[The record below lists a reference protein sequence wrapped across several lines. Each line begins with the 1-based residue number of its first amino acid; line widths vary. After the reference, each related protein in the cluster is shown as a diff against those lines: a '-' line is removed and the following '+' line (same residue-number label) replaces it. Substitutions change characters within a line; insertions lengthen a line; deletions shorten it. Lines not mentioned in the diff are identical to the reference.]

1 MSLLSSSDIKKQFVQ
16 IFDKIQNTTTKDVS
30 YDIYKK
36 LILKSTFNENQMMYI
51 IQQVNDFLLSFTKT
65 PKEKEHALKLLALTF
80 HQPETLSQIEKQNT
94 KIYQYKYIPSILTI
108 IQSLINESN
117 SNLFQSLS
125 SSFADII
132 QLILPTD
139 IEVSEIEME
148 IDEKRIYE
156 MIQNFC
162 FQNMAS
168 DDKATRLMGSMFLT
182 RLVENCPIVLQEHY
196 MQGIWDCI
204 VGYLEKNNFH
214 AKYELLNCLISLI
227 LGAEGKFKPYA
238 NITLCKVF
246 EFLTDNDW
254 LKRKLALNVIYT
266 IIHYCSEEI
275 YEVKEQLIAFLKLLK
290 GDKVKEVRDICLL
303 ILDVLNNKEGEYT
316 GNNNSK
322 NKKNNNNNN
331 NKKGLSSSS
340 SNPNIKQVQYVEKNS
355 NSNSNNN
362 VKTKNRKGSLK
373 KNDITTRQSKINK
386 RNINNNNN
394 NSKEF
399 ILVEKHQE
407 TSVTSNINDISTDN
421 VNITT
426 QKSMESVSIR
436 KRSVTPTRRTMN
448 NVNNDGNEL
457 NTSTNRV
464 IHTSGTSLRNN
475 INKVNVN
482 RKEDKTFVNE
492 KMVIK
497 HDPNRSVFKT
507 GKNAAFFNKAKMQ
520 PDIVVLDKPKK
531 EDVIMYIGD
540 DDNNDKDDDVRDDNV
555 NDDNDVNTNDIEIEI
570 KDNNDK
576 KHDEEVDVEKY
587 LVVKQQ
593 HENEEVKNDV
603 SDNDNDND
611 NKILSPT
618 FSNVSENNNNNN
630 NNNNTTVKKKV
641 NETTTVYSKKRTNN
655 NINKKQIQ
663 QESHN
668 NNNKIKPPQ
677 TKNITNTNIN
687 SIPNNNSNSN
697 SNNGYSVELINK
709 LLFQMNSLSSK
720 QLLLLETLDTLQSQT
735 MSEIS
740 SLNSNIQSLSST
752 VSSLSTQLSNYQQSH
767 SNPIPKPS
775 QDTTNEAFKHALTS
789 HTEQPLLDL
798 IKQTPMNKYGDV
810 EITYLEKAI
819 LKLISTLSNGS
830 NIKLILSFY
839 KNIILCF
846 KCPLKQTTIQN
857 VKEILEY
864 LLQHNDSYYH
874 LNDDFLVDI
883 SLLLSNIDDNNK

>member
-1 MSLLSSSDIKKQFVQ
+1 MSLLSPSDIKKQFVQ

-80 HQPETLSQIEKQNT
+80 YQPETLSQIEKQNT

-108 IQSLINESN
+108 IQSLINDSN

-148 IDEKRIYE
+148 IDEKRVYE

-168 DDKATRLMGSMFLT
+168 DDKSTRLMGSMFLT

-227 LGAEGKFKPYA
+227 LGAEGKFKPFA

-303 ILDVLNNKEGEYT
+303 ILDVLNNKEGEYNVN
-316 GNNNSK
+316 GGSK
-322 NKKNNNNNN
+322 NKKGNNHN
-331 NKKGLSSSS
+331 NKKILSSSS
-340 SNPNIKQVQYVEKNS
+340 SNPNIKQVQYVEK
-355 NSNSNNN
+355 NSNNN

-373 KNDITTRQSKINK
+373 KNDITTRQSKLNK

-394 NSKEF
+394 INSKEF

-407 TSVTSNINDISTDN
+407 TSVTSNVNDISNDN

-436 KRSVTPTRRTMN
+436 KRSITPTRRTMN
-448 NVNNDGNEL
+448 NVNNDGNCVINDGNEL

-464 IHTSGTSLRNN
+464 VHTSGTSLRNN

-507 GKNAAFFNKAKMQ
+507 GKNAAFFNKAKTQ

-540 DDNNDKDDDVRDDNV
+540 DDDNNNDKDDNV
-555 NDDNDVNTNDIEIEI
+555 NDDNDGNDGSNINNIEIEI

-576 KHDEEVDVEKY
+576 KHDEEVNVEKY
-587 LVVKQQ
+587 LIVKQQ
-593 HENEEVKNDV
+593 QQNEEVKHDV
-603 SDNDNDND
+603 SDNENEND

-618 FSNVSENNNNNN
+618 FTNVSDSSNNNNN
-630 NNNNTTVKKKV
+630 TVKKKV

-655 NINKKQIQ
+655 NNINKPIQ
-663 QESHN
+663 QESQNN
-668 NNNKIKPPQ
+668 NNNKTKPSQ
-677 TKNITNTNIN
+677 TQNLNNNNNITST
-687 SIPNNNSNSN
+687 PNNNNNSN

-740 SLNSNIQSLSST
+740 TLNSNIQSLSST
-752 VSSLSTQLSNYQQSH
+752 VSSLSTQLSNYQQSN
-767 SNPIPKPS
+767 SKPS

-789 HTEQPLLDL
+789 HNEQPLLDL

-830 NIKLILSFY
+830 NIKHILSFY
-839 KNIILCF
+839 KNIILCL

>member
-1 MSLLSSSDIKKQFVQ
+1 MSLLSPSDIKKQFVQ

-80 HQPETLSQIEKQNT
+80 YQPETLSQIEKQNT

-108 IQSLINESN
+108 IQSLINDSN
-117 SNLFQSLS
+117 CNLFQSLS

-168 DDKATRLMGSMFLT
+168 DDKSTRLMGSMFLT

-227 LGAEGKFKPYA
+227 LGAEGKFKPFA

-316 GNNNSK
+316 VNNNSK
-322 NKKNNNNNN
+322 NKKSNNNNN

-355 NSNSNNN
+355 NNN

-373 KNDITTRQSKINK
+373 KNDITIRQNKINK
-386 RNINNNNN
+386 RNINNNNNNN

-407 TSVTSNINDISTDN
+407 TSVTSNVNDISTDN

-448 NVNNDGNEL
+448 NVNNDGNCLINDGNEL

-464 IHTSGTSLRNN
+464 VHTSGTSLRNN

-507 GKNAAFFNKAKMQ
+507 GKNTAFFNKAKTQ

-540 DDNNDKDDDVRDDNV
+540 DDNHNDKDDNV

-576 KHDEEVDVEKY
+576 KHDEEVNVEKY
-587 LVVKQQ
+587 LIVKQQ
-593 HENEEVKNDV
+593 QQNEELKNDV
-603 SDNDNDND
+603 SDNENEND

-618 FSNVSENNNNNN
+618 FTNVSDTSNNNNDHNP
-630 NNNNTTVKKKV
+630 VKQKV

-655 NINKKQIQ
+655 NINKQPIQ

-668 NNNKIKPPQ
+668 NNNKTEPSQ
-677 TKNITNTNIN
+677 TKNLNNNNNNIT
-687 SIPNNNSNSN
+687 SIPNNNNN

-740 SLNSNIQSLSST
+740 TLNSNIQSLSST
-752 VSSLSTQLSNYQQSH
+752 VSSLSTQLSNYQQS
-767 SNPIPKPS
+767 NPKPS

-789 HTEQPLLDL
+789 HNEQPLLDL
-798 IKQTPMNKYGDV
+798 IKQTSMNKYGDV

-839 KNIILCF
+839 KNIILCL

-864 LLQHNDSYYH
+864 LLQHNDTYYH

>member
-1 MSLLSSSDIKKQFVQ
+1 MSLLSPSDIKKQFVQ

-80 HQPETLSQIEKQNT
+80 YQPETLSQIEKQNT

-108 IQSLINESN
+108 IQSLINDSN

-168 DDKATRLMGSMFLT
+168 DDKSTRLMGSMFLT

-227 LGAEGKFKPYA
+227 LGAEGKFKPFA

-316 GNNNSK
+316 VNNNSK
-322 NKKNNNNNN
+322 NKKSNNNNN

-355 NSNSNNN
+355 NNN

-373 KNDITTRQSKINK
+373 KNDITIRQNKINK
-386 RNINNNNN
+386 RNINNNNNNN

-407 TSVTSNINDISTDN
+407 TSVTSNVNDISTDN

-448 NVNNDGNEL
+448 NVNNDGNCVINDGNEL

-464 IHTSGTSLRNN
+464 VHTSGTSLRNN

-507 GKNAAFFNKAKMQ
+507 GKNTAFFNKAKMQ

-540 DDNNDKDDDVRDDNV
+540 DDNHNDKDDVVRDDNV

-576 KHDEEVDVEKY
+576 KHEEEVNVEKY
-587 LVVKQQ
+587 LIVKQQ
-593 HENEEVKNDV
+593 QNEELKNDV
-603 SDNDNDND
+603 SDNENEND

-618 FSNVSENNNNNN
+618 FTNVSDTSNNNNDHNP
-630 NNNNTTVKKKV
+630 VKQKV

-655 NINKKQIQ
+655 NINKQPIQ

-668 NNNKIKPPQ
+668 NNNKTEPSQ
-677 TKNITNTNIN
+677 TKNLNNNNNNIT
-687 SIPNNNSNSN
+687 SIPNNNNN

-740 SLNSNIQSLSST
+740 TLNSNIQSLSST
-752 VSSLSTQLSNYQQSH
+752 VSSLSTQLSNYQQS
-767 SNPIPKPS
+767 NPKPS

-789 HTEQPLLDL
+789 HNEQPLLDL

-839 KNIILCF
+839 KNIILCL

-864 LLQHNDSYYH
+864 LLQHNDTYYH

>member
-1 MSLLSSSDIKKQFVQ
+1 MSLLSPSDIKKQFVQ

-80 HQPETLSQIEKQNT
+80 YQPETLSQIEKQNT

-108 IQSLINESN
+108 IQSLINDSN

-168 DDKATRLMGSMFLT
+168 DDKSTRLMGSMFLT

-227 LGAEGKFKPYA
+227 LGAEGKFKPFA

-316 GNNNSK
+316 VNNNSK
-322 NKKNNNNNN
+322 NKKSNNNNN

-355 NSNSNNN
+355 NNN

-373 KNDITTRQSKINK
+373 KNDITIRQNKINK
-386 RNINNNNN
+386 RNINNNNNNN

-407 TSVTSNINDISTDN
+407 TSVTSNVNDISTDN

-448 NVNNDGNEL
+448 NVNNDGNCLINDGNEL

-464 IHTSGTSLRNN
+464 VHTSGTSLRNN

-507 GKNAAFFNKAKMQ
+507 GKNTAFFNKAKMQ

-540 DDNNDKDDDVRDDNV
+540 DDNHNDKDDVVRDDNV

-576 KHDEEVDVEKY
+576 KHEEEVNVEKY
-587 LVVKQQ
+587 LIVKQQ
-593 HENEEVKNDV
+593 QNEELKNDV
-603 SDNDNDND
+603 SDNENEND

-618 FSNVSENNNNNN
+618 FTNVSDTSNNNNDHNP
-630 NNNNTTVKKKV
+630 VKQKV

-655 NINKKQIQ
+655 NINKQPIQ

-668 NNNKIKPPQ
+668 NNNKTEPSQ
-677 TKNITNTNIN
+677 TKNLNNNNNNIT
-687 SIPNNNSNSN
+687 SIPNNNNN

-740 SLNSNIQSLSST
+740 TLNSNIQSLSST
-752 VSSLSTQLSNYQQSH
+752 VSSLSTQLSNYQQS
-767 SNPIPKPS
+767 NPKPS

-789 HTEQPLLDL
+789 HNEQPLLDL

-839 KNIILCF
+839 KNIILCL

-864 LLQHNDSYYH
+864 LLQHNDTYYH

>member
-1 MSLLSSSDIKKQFVQ
+1 MSLLSPSDIKKHFVQ

-30 YDIYKK
+30 YDLYKK

-80 HQPETLSQIEKQNT
+80 YQPETLSTIEKQNN
-94 KIYQYKYIPSILTI
+94 KIFQYKYIPSILTI
-108 IQSLINESN
+108 IQSLISDSN

-139 IEVSEIEME
+139 IEVSYIEME

-168 DDKATRLMGSMFLT
+168 DDKANRLMGSMFLT
-182 RLVENCPIVLQEHY
+182 RLVENCPIVLQDHY
-196 MQGIWDCI
+196 MQGIWDCL
-204 VGYLEKNNFH
+204 VGYLEKNTFH

-246 EFLTDNDW
+246 EFLTDSDW

-266 IIHYCSEEI
+266 IIHYCSDEI

-316 GNNNSK
+316 VNSKSKKVNNASLNNNRK
-322 NKKNNNNNN
+322 YNNND
-331 NKKGLSSSS
+331 KGLSSSS
-340 SNPNIKQVQYVEKNS
+340 SNPNFKQVQYVEKNS
-355 NSNSNNN
+355 HN
-362 VKTKNRKGSLK
+362 VKSKNRKGSLK

-386 RNINNNNN
+386 RNINNS
-394 NSKEF
+394 SKEF

-407 TSVTSNINDISTDN
+407 TSVTSNTNNNVNDISTDN

-426 QKSMESVSIR
+426 QKSMESVSVR
-436 KRSVTPTRRTMN
+436 KRSVTPTRRTTN
-448 NVNNDGNEL
+448 NVNDDNVVSNDGNEL

-464 IHTSGTSLRNN
+464 VHTSGTSLRSN

-507 GKNAAFFNKAKMQ
+507 GKNTAFFNKAKTQ

-531 EDVIMYIGD
+531 EDVMYIGE
-540 DDNNDKDDDVRDDNV
+540 DNNNSSSGGV
-555 NDDNDVNTNDIEIEI
+555 NNNNNINENDVITNDIEIEI
-570 KDNNDK
+570 KDNDNK
-576 KHDEEVDVEKY
+576 QDEEVDVEKY
-587 LVVKQQ
+587 LIVKQQ
-593 HENEEVKNDV
+593 ENDEVKDSG
-603 SDNDNDND
+603 SDNDNDK
-611 NKILSPT
+611 KILSPT
-618 FSNVSENNNNNN
+618 FTNVSDN
-630 NNNNTTVKKKV
+630 NNNNTTTKKKG
-641 NETTTVYSKKRTNN
+641 NEATTVYSKKRTNN
-655 NINKKQIQ
+655 NINKKHIQ
-663 QESHN
+663 QEPYKNHNHNNNTKPPQPNTHN
-668 NNNKIKPPQ
+668 NNN
-677 TKNITNTNIN
+677 NITTTSNT
-687 SIPNNNSNSN
+687 N
-697 SNNGYSVELINK
+697 SNNGYSVDLINK

-720 QLLLLETLDTLQSQT
+720 QVLLLDTLDTLQSQT

-740 SLNSNIQSLSST
+740 ALNSNLQSLSST
-752 VSSLSTQLSNYQQSH
+752 VSSLSTQLSNYQQSN
-767 SNPIPKPS
+767 SMSKPS
-775 QDTTNEAFKHALTS
+775 QDTTNEAFKHALNS
-789 HTEQPLLDL
+789 HNEQPLLDL

-819 LKLISTLSNGS
+819 LKLISTLSNGN
-830 NIKLILSFY
+830 NIKNILSFY
-839 KNIILCF
+839 KNIILCL
-846 KCPLKQTTIQN
+846 KCPLKQSTIQN

>member
-1 MSLLSSSDIKKQFVQ
+1 MSLLSPSDIKKQFVQ

-30 YDIYKK
+30 YDTYKK

-80 HQPETLSQIEKQNT
+80 YQPETLSQIEKQNT

-108 IQSLINESN
+108 IQSLINDSN

-148 IDEKRIYE
+148 IDEKRVYE

-162 FQNMAS
+162 FQNTAS
-168 DDKATRLMGSMFLT
+168 DDKSTRLMGSMFLT

-227 LGAEGKFKPYA
+227 LGAEGKFKPFA

-303 ILDVLNNKEGEYT
+303 ILDVLNNKEGEYNVN
-316 GNNNSK
+316 GGSK
-322 NKKNNNNNN
+322 NKKGN
-331 NKKGLSSSS
+331 NKKILSSSS
-340 SNPNIKQVQYVEKNS
+340 SNPNIKQVQYVEK
-355 NSNSNNN
+355 NSNNN

-373 KNDITTRQSKINK
+373 KNDITTRQSKLNK

-394 NSKEF
+394 INSKEF

-407 TSVTSNINDISTDN
+407 TSVTSNVNDISNDN

-436 KRSVTPTRRTMN
+436 KRSITPTRRTMN
-448 NVNNDGNEL
+448 NVNNDGNCVINDGNEL

-464 IHTSGTSLRNN
+464 VHTSGTSLRNN

-507 GKNAAFFNKAKMQ
+507 GKNAAFFNKAKTQ

-540 DDNNDKDDDVRDDNV
+540 DNNNDKDDNV
-555 NDDNDVNTNDIEIEI
+555 NDDNDGSNINNIEIEI

-576 KHDEEVDVEKY
+576 KHDEEVNVEKY
-587 LVVKQQ
+587 LIVKQQ
-593 HENEEVKNDV
+593 QQNEEVKHDV
-603 SDNDNDND
+603 SDNENEND

-618 FSNVSENNNNNN
+618 FTNVSDSSNNNNN
-630 NNNNTTVKKKV
+630 TVKKKV

-655 NINKKQIQ
+655 NNINKPIQ
-663 QESHN
+663 QESQNN
-668 NNNKIKPPQ
+668 NNNKTKPSQ
-677 TKNITNTNIN
+677 TQNLNNNNITSTPNN
-687 SIPNNNSNSN
+687 NNNSNSN

-740 SLNSNIQSLSST
+740 TLNSNIQSLSST
-752 VSSLSTQLSNYQQSH
+752 VSSLSTQLSNYQQSN
-767 SNPIPKPS
+767 SNPS

-789 HTEQPLLDL
+789 HNEQPLLDL

-830 NIKLILSFY
+830 NIKHILSFY
-839 KNIILCF
+839 KNIILCL